1 MKTTT
6 KFTYKSM
13 INSLKYAILLLFRC
27 KIKGHN
33 LHLSLSRNEGP
44 PHFLQYL
51 AYNTPQKKKKI
62 RIYIL
67 QITNIVTTFKQVY
80 ITS

>member
-13 INSLKYAILLLFRC
+13 INSLKYVILLLFRC

-51 AYNTPQKKKKI
+51 AYNTPKKKKKLEY
-62 RIYIL
+62 IYYKLLIL
-67 QITNIVTTFKQVY
+67 LLLLSKFI
-80 ITS
+80 

>member
-1 MKTTT
+1 
-6 KFTYKSM
+6 M
-13 INSLKYAILLLFRC
+13 INSLKYAILLLFKC

-33 LHLSLSRNEGP
+33 LPLSLSREQGP

-51 AYNTPQKKKKI
+51 AYNTQKKKKLE
-62 RIYIL
+62 YIL
-67 QITNIVTTFKQVY
+67 QITYIVTTFKQVY

>member
-51 AYNTPQKKKKI
+51 AYNTPKKKKKKI
-62 RIYIL
+62 RIYTANYL
-67 QITNIVTTFKQVY
+67 YCYYF
-80 ITS
+80 